1 MIKAILIILAVAL
14 YMAIVTQ
21 FAWYVGKFI
30 HFGMDDEKEV
40 EQHDDDK

>member
-1 MIKAILIILAVAL
+1 MIKAILIFLVIAL

-30 HFGMDDEKEV
+30 HFGMSDEKEV
-40 EQHDDDK
+40 EQHDHDK